1 MNDEEIKRL
10 LENVEVQPSAHCWE
24 AISSNIAAGTG
35 AAATTAAKVAG
46 HALSTTAKVII
57 GAVGAAAVA
66 TTAVILAVTGAFSPK
81 ETVTPEKQIVVV
93 EPTRTDETMPVIEEN
108 VSSVSPAQPAEKT
121 ATPATALPS
130 AATADESPVAA
141 TASSPAPAEPAP
153 KAAVSPAEPTPTP
166 ISPAPKATSSATP
179 ASASEASSTSK
190 ATPKPTATTKPAQTS
205 SLTDLSD
212 PVLEDAE
219 TFSSIDFAPPV
230 ALVIPNIIT
239 PNGDG
244 SNDVFIIQGIEQ
256 TERNRLIIRNN
267 NGSIVFQT
275 VNYRNDWGA
284 PHLPD
289 GTYFYQFVYTLHG
302 IDETRTGTL
311 TIMR

>member
-10 LENVEVQPSAHCWE
+10 LENVEVTPSAHCWE

-81 ETVTPEKQIVVV
+81 ETVTPEKQIVVT
-93 EPTRTDETMPVIEEN
+93 ETTRTDETVPVAEEN
-108 VSSVSPAQPAEKT
+108 VSSVIPAQPAENT
-121 ATPATALPS
+121 ATPATVLPS

-141 TASSPAPAEPAP
+141 TTSTPAPSEPAP
-153 KAAVSPAEPTPTP
+153 KAAVSPAATAPTA
-166 ISPAPKATSSATP
+166 SPAPKVSSSAAP
-179 ASASEASSTSK
+179 ASASAAPSTTK
-190 ATPKPTATTKPAQTS
+190 PTPKPTAPTKPAQTS

-212 PVLEDAE
+212 PILEDAE
-219 TFSSIDFAPPV
+219 TLSSINFAPPV
-230 ALVIPNIIT
+230 ALVIPNVIT

-244 SNDVFIIQGIEQ
+244 YNDVFIIQGIEQ
-256 TERNRLIIRNN
+256 TEHNRLIIRNS

-275 VNYRNDWGA
+275 VNYQNNWGA
-284 PHLPD
+284 PNLAA

>member
-10 LENVEVQPSAHCWE
+10 LENVEVEPSAHCWE

-57 GAVGAAAVA
+57 GVSSAAAIA
-66 TTAVILAVTGAFSPK
+66 TTAVILAVTGVFSPE
-81 ETVTPEKQIVVV
+81 ETVVTEPQIVVV
-93 EPTRTDETMPVIEEN
+93 EPALTDEIVPVAEEDAPSIAP
-108 VSSVSPAQPAEKT
+108 VQPAEKT
-121 ATPATALPS
+121 ATPASESPSVNTAN
-130 AATADESPVAA
+130 ESPVAA
-141 TASSPAPAEPAP
+141 VSESPAPTPKVAAATTTADPAP
-153 KAAVSPAEPTPTP
+153 VSAPQASVTNVPAAPAA
-166 ISPAPKATSSATP
+166 APSTSKP
-179 ASASEASSTSK
+179 ASKPAVASEAVQAST
-190 ATPKPTATTKPAQTS
+190 
-205 SLTDLSD
+205 LTDLSD

-219 TFSSIDFAPPV
+219 TLSSIDFAPPV
-230 ALVIPNIIT
+230 ALIIPNVIT

-244 SNDVFIIQGIEQ
+244 YNDVFIIQGIEK
-256 TERNRLIIRNN
+256 TERNRLIIRN
-267 NGSIVFQT
+267 GSGTIVFQT

-284 PHLPD
+284 PNLAD

>member
-1 MNDEEIKRL
+1 MRDEEIKRL

-35 AAATTAAKVAG
+35 AAATSAAKVAG

-57 GAVGAAAVA
+57 GAVGAAAIA
-66 TTAVILAVTGAFSPK
+66 TTAVILAVTGTFSPK
-81 ETVTPEKQIVVV
+81 ETVTPEKQIVVI
-93 EPTRTDETMPVIEEN
+93 ETTRTDETVPVVEEN
-108 VSSVSPAQPAEKT
+108 VTSVIPAQPAENR

-141 TASSPAPAEPAP
+141 TTSSPAPSEPAP
-153 KAAVSPAEPTPTP
+153 KIAEATTSPAPTV
-166 ISPAPKATSSATP
+166 SSAPKATTYAIP
-179 ASASEASSTSK
+179 ANASAAPSTPKS
-190 ATPKPTATTKPAQTS
+190 TQKPTATSEAVQASP
-205 SLTDLSD
+205 LTDLSD

-219 TFSSIDFAPPV
+219 NLSNIDFTPPV
-230 ALVIPNIIT
+230 ALFIPNIIT

-244 SNDVFIIQGIEQ
+244 YNDVFIIQGIEQ
-256 TERNRLIIRNN
+256 TDRNRLIIRNSS
-267 NGSIVFQT
+267 GSIVFQT
-275 VNYRNDWGA
+275 VNYQNNWGA
-284 PHLPD
+284 PNLAA

>member
-66 TTAVILAVTGAFSPK
+66 TTAVILAVTGAFSPE
-81 ETVTPEKQIVVV
+81 ETVTPKEQIVVT
-93 EPTRTDETMPVIEEN
+93 EPTRTDETVSVVEEN
-108 VSSVSPAQPAEKT
+108 VSSVIPAQPAENT
-121 ATPATALPS
+121 VTPATVPPS
-130 AATADESPVAA
+130 EATADENPVAA
-141 TASSPAPAEPAP
+141 ATSSPAPSEPAP
-153 KAAVSPAEPTPTP
+153 KVAVSPAATAPTATPT
-166 ISPAPKATSSATP
+166 PKATSYAIP
-179 ASASEASSTSK
+179 ASASAAPSTPKPS
-190 ATPKPTATTKPAQTS
+190 PKPTATSEAVQTS

-219 TFSSIDFAPPV
+219 TLSSIDFAPPV
-230 ALVIPNIIT
+230 ALVIPNVIT

-256 TERNRLIIRNN
+256 TERNRLIIRNS

-275 VNYRNDWGA
+275 VNYHNDWGA
-284 PHLPD
+284 PNLPD

>member
-10 LENVEVQPSAHCWE
+10 LENVEVEPSAHCWE

-57 GAVGAAAVA
+57 GVTSAVAIA
-66 TTAVILAVTGAFSPK
+66 TTAVILAVTGVFSPK
-81 ETVTPEKQIVVV
+81 ETVVAEPQIVVV
-93 EPTRTDETMPVIEEN
+93 EPDPTEEIVPVAEEDAP
-108 VSSVSPAQPAEKT
+108 SVAPVQPAEKT
-121 ATPATALPS
+121 ATPASESPSVNTAN
-130 AATADESPVAA
+130 ESPVAA
-141 TASSPAPAEPAP
+141 VSESPAPTPKVAAATTTADPAP
-153 KAAVSPAEPTPTP
+153 V
-166 ISPAPKATSSATP
+166 PAPQASVTNVPATP
-179 ASASEASSTSK
+179 AAAPSTPKSAPKPAATSEAV
-190 ATPKPTATTKPAQTS
+190 QTS

-219 TFSSIDFAPPV
+219 TLSSIDFAPPV
-230 ALVIPNIIT
+230 ALIIPNVIT

-244 SNDVFIIQGIEQ
+244 YNDVFIIQGIEK
-256 TERNRLIIRNN
+256 TERNRLIIRN
-267 NGSIVFQT
+267 GSGTIVFQT

-284 PHLPD
+284 PNLAD

>member
-66 TTAVILAVTGAFSPK
+66 TTTIILAVIGAFSPK
-81 ETVTPEKQIVVV
+81 ETATPEKQIVVA
-93 EPTRTDETMPVIEEN
+93 ETTRTDETVSVVEEN
-108 VSSVSPAQPAEKT
+108 ISSVLPAQPAENTVTPTT
-121 ATPATALPS
+121 APTS
-130 AATADESPVAA
+130 AAAADESTAAAA
-141 TASSPAPAEPAP
+141 TSSPTPSEPAP
-153 KAAVSPAEPTPTP
+153 KVAETTTA
-166 ISPAPKATSSATP
+166 PAPTATSSTAP
-179 ASASEASSTSK
+179 VSASAAPS
-190 ATPKPTATTKPAQTS
+190 TPKPAPQPTTTTKPAQTS

-219 TFSSIDFAPPV
+219 TLSSIDFAPPV
-230 ALVIPNIIT
+230 ALVIPNVIT

-256 TERNRLIIRNN
+256 TERNRLIIRNSSGN
-267 NGSIVFQT
+267 IVFQT
-275 VNYRNDWGA
+275 VNYHNDWGA
-284 PHLPD
+284 PNLPD